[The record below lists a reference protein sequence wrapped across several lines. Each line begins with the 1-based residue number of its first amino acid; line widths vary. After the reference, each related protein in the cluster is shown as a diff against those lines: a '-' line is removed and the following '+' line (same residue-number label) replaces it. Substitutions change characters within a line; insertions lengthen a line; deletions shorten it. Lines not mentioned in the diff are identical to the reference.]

1 MLSIYP
7 LYLRGLGRKSL
18 HVAVLLCSCLLA
30 EQALAMQIFVKTL
43 TGKTIAL
50 DVESS
55 DSIENIKAKIEDKE
69 GIPPDQQRLIFAG
82 KQLEDGRTLSDY
94 NIQKESTL
102 HLVLAT
108 PPVVLPPNY
117 ESLRSQAQLSATA
130 TQTASLVLHGNHGH
144 PLAMRAAPGKDN
156 CVWATGDWGGN
167 SLSDNQDSLRLAE
180 VGGCQVLTDDRLQ
193 LGAALGKSWSTQST
207 VFAGEQKQTGQ
218 YLVVEMLSPLTALSP
233 SLWATVTAYYNH
245 ADARSWRGYADVD
258 GSLTGS
264 RGDTQVDTWALRTRL
279 DWENAWR
286 TLGTDFSPY
295 LDLSYVVAR
304 VAGFSEDTGTQS
316 AYFRTSEQAVSE
328 GRLGLNAEHQLTP
341 MFSLLAGLEGVQR
354 FNDARPDAVGVVAG
368 SDFDVAV
375 NGDERA
381 WLHGSL
387 GGALTYSG
395 SRLSLLLNTTTQ
407 GEDPDSW
414 VALAW
419 HLSI

>member
-1 MLSIYP
+1 
-7 LYLRGLGRKSL
+7 
-18 HVAVLLCSCLLA
+18 
-30 EQALAMQIFVKTL
+30 
-43 TGKTIAL
+43 
-50 DVESS
+50 
-55 DSIENIKAKIEDKE
+55 
-69 GIPPDQQRLIFAG
+69 
-82 KQLEDGRTLSDY
+82 
-94 NIQKESTL
+94 
-102 HLVLAT
+102 
-108 PPVVLPPNY
+108 
-117 ESLRSQAQLSATA
+117 
-130 TQTASLVLHGNHGH
+130 
-144 PLAMRAAPGKDN
+144 
-156 CVWATGDWGGN
+156 
-167 SLSDNQDSLRLAE
+167 
-180 VGGCQVLTDDRLQ
+180 
-193 LGAALGKSWSTQST
+193 
-207 VFAGEQKQTGQ
+207 
-218 YLVVEMLSPLTALSP
+218 
-233 SLWATVTAYYNH
+233 
-245 ADARSWRGYADVD
+245 
-258 GSLTGS
+258 
-264 RGDTQVDTWALRTRL
+264 L

-304 VAGFSEDTGTQS
+304 VDGFSEDTGSQA

>member
-43 TGKTIAL
+43 TGKTITL
-50 DVESS
+50 DVEAS

-69 GIPPDQQRLIFAG
+69 GVPPDQQRLIFAG
-82 KQLEDGRTLSDY
+82 KQLEEGRTLADY

-117 ESLRSQAQLSATA
+117 ESLRSQAQLSVTA

-207 VFAGEQKQTGQ
+207 VFAGEQFRTGAICRFELPLELRRGQ
-218 YLVVEMLSPLTALSP
+218 AGFLGEVPNVRVHTGFQPGIDGADQAERGCFRLGHSLGDKAFACGHHVLKATGGRHSLSQRKDIA
-233 SLWATVTAYYNH
+233 
-245 ADARSWRGYADVD
+245 
-258 GSLTGS
+258 
-264 RGDTQVDTWALRTRL
+264 VDTILRINDPVGILVSRKTRQG
-279 DWENAWR
+279 A
-286 TLGTDFSPY
+286 P
-295 LDLSYVVAR
+295 
-304 VAGFSEDTGTQS
+304 TG
-316 AYFRTSEQAVSE
+316 REQPHAKADGWSRHPQC
-328 GRLGLNAEHQLTP
+328 GCLH
-341 MFSLLAGLEGVQR
+341 
-354 FNDARPDAVGVVAG
+354 ARP
-368 SDFDVAV
+368 
-375 NGDERA
+375 NERD
-381 WLHGSL
+381 
-387 GGALTYSG
+387 
-395 SRLSLLLNTTTQ
+395 R
-407 GEDPDSW
+407 
-414 VALAW
+414 
-419 HLSI
+419 